1 VIDTAPRFWTTFV
14 RASQIPKTML
24 PYESLETST
33 GSSNSP
39 RSAIPV
45 PQFSDVAENRSKFAH
60 VRAISY
66 QRMGDDR
73 EQGVTNDRIDSG
85 AISDGA
91 TGR

>member
-1 VIDTAPRFWTTFV
+1 M
-14 RASQIPKTML
+14 ML
-24 PYESLETST
+24 SSDSLETGT
-33 GSSNSP
+33 GGSNSLP
-39 RSAIPV
+39 STIQS
-45 PQFSDVAENRSKFAH
+45 PQVSDVAENRSKFAH